1 MRLSTAARLAA
12 LTIPLGL
19 SAGPGT
25 LSMAVPMSAA
35 RSSHTATALG
45 DGRILVAGGFIA
57 AGSPL
62 GAEVYDPATERFTP
76 LPPMRHTRHSHTATL
91 LPDGRVLLAGGYAA
105 GGTTS
110 TVELF
115 DPKSNTFVSAGALVG
130 ARADH
135 IAVLLDNGKVLFAG
149 GLGPDWDF
157 LETAELYD
165 PATGRSTATGPMSVE
180 RESHVGV
187 KLRDGRV
194 LIVGG
199 HRDRGAAV
207 TLYASA
213 ELYDPR
219 SGRFTPTGAMTVR
232 RHKHAGVLLPDGR
245 VLITGG
251 SDERDNRGVY
261 DSSELYDP
269 QRGTFMTGPS
279 MRLGRYKH
287 SGSMV
292 LLADGRVLLGGGAPQ
307 AEVYDPRADVFTLV
321 DGAPRMAGQFSA
333 VARTA
338 DGGALI
344 VGGYGNGTGPR
355 AEAWRYRP

>member
-1 MRLSTAARLAA
+1 MRPLLVVSLAA
-12 LTIPLGL
+12 AILPAGAVT
-19 SAGPGT
+19 GPGT
-25 LSMAVPMSAA
+25 LSHATPMSVA
-35 RSSHTATALG
+35 RSAHSATTLA
-45 DGRILVAGGFIA
+45 DGRILVAGGFTT
-57 AGSPL
+57 AGSSL
-62 GAEVYDPATERFTP
+62 GAEVFDPKTERFTP
-76 LPPMRHTRHSHTATL
+76 LPPMHVTRHSHTATS
-91 LPDGRVLLAGGYAA
+91 LPDGRVLIAGGYAA
-105 GGTTS
+105 GGTTNS
-110 TVELF
+110 IELF
-115 DPKSNTFVSAGALVG
+115 DPRSNTFKPAGALLG

-157 LETAELYD
+157 LETAEVYD
-165 PATGRSTATGPMSVE
+165 PATGRSTPTGPMSVE

-199 HRDRGAAV
+199 HRDRRAAI

-219 SGRFTPTGAMTVR
+219 SGRFSPTGSMTTR
-232 RHKHAGVLLPDGR
+232 RHKHAGLLLPDGR

-261 DSSELYDP
+261 DSSELFDP
-269 QRGTFMTGPS
+269 RSGTFSAGPS
-279 MRLGRYKH
+279 LRLGRYKH

-292 LLADGRVLLGGGAPQ
+292 LLTDGRVLLGGGAPQ
-307 AEVYDPRADVFTLV
+307 AEVYDPRANTFAFVE
-321 DGAPRMAGQFSA
+321 GAPRMAGQFSA
-333 VARTA
+333 VATTL

>member
-1 MRLSTAARLAA
+1 MKLG
-12 LTIPLGL
+12 LTLCLIATVLPLG
-19 SAGPGT
+19 APQGPGT
-25 LSMAVPMSAA
+25 LRQTVPMHAA
-35 RSSHTATALG
+35 RASHSATPLA
-45 DGRILVAGGFIA
+45 DGRILVVGGFIA
-57 AGSPL
+57 ADSPL
-62 GAEVYDPATERFTP
+62 GAETYDPRTERFTP

-91 LPDGRVLLAGGYAA
+91 LPDGRVLIAGGYVA
-105 GGTTS
+105 GGTTNS
-110 TVELF
+110 VELF
-115 DPKSNTFVSAGALVG
+115 DPRRNTFTPAGSLLA
-130 ARADH
+130 ARSDH
-135 IAVLLDNGKVLFAG
+135 VAVLLDDGRVLFAG

-157 LETAELYD
+157 LETAEVYD
-165 PATGRSTATGPMSVE
+165 PATGRSTPTGSMSVE

-199 HRDRGAAV
+199 HRDRRAAI

-213 ELYDPR
+213 EVYDPR
-219 SGRFTPTGAMTVR
+219 TGRFTPTGAMTVR

-269 QRGTFMTGPS
+269 QRGTFSTGPS

-307 AEVYDPRADVFTLV
+307 AEVYDPRANAFTLV
-321 DGAPRMAGQFSA
+321 DGTPRMAGHFSA

>member
-1 MRLSTAARLAA
+1 MKLDTAARLAA
-12 LTIPLGL
+12 LALPLGL
-19 SAGPGT
+19 SSGPGT
-25 LSMAVPMSAA
+25 LHTAPPMSAA
-35 RSSHTATALG
+35 RSSHSATALG

-91 LPDGRVLLAGGYAA
+91 LRDGRVLLAGGYAA
-105 GGTTS
+105 EGTTN

-115 DPKSNTFVSAGALVG
+115 DPKRNTFVSAGALLG

-135 IAVLLDNGKVLFAG
+135 IAVLLDDGKVLFAG

-157 LETAELYD
+157 LETAEVYD
-165 PATGRSTATGPMSVE
+165 PATGRSTPTGSMSVE

-199 HRDRGAAV
+199 HRDRRAAI
-207 TLYASA
+207 TLFASA
-213 ELYDPR
+213 EVYDPR
-219 SGRFTPTGAMTVR
+219 TGRFTPTGAMTVR

-269 QRGTFMTGPS
+269 QRGTFSKGPS
-279 MRLGRYKH
+279 MHLGRYKH
-287 SGSMV
+287 GGSMV
-292 LLADGRVLLGGGAPQ
+292 LLTDGRVLLGGGAPQ
-307 AEVYDPRADVFTLV
+307 AEVYEPRANAFMLV
-321 DGAPRMAGQFSA
+321 DGSPRMAGQFSA
-333 VARTA
+333 VARTG

-344 VGGYGNGTGPR
+344 LGGYGNGTGPR
-355 AEAWRYRP
+355 AEAWRFRP